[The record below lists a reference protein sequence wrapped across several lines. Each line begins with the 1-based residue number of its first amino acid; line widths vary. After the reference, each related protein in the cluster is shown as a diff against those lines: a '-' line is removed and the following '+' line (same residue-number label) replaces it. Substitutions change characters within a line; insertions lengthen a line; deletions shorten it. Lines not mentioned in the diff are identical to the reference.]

1 MLSKPTSRIIR
12 MVALGFLAS
21 SMLANCAFAETQSE
35 QVVLS
40 MPEHFHAPGAAAQ
53 GFSSV
58 DAEKIQETQ
67 EKYVFEV
74 KMESNEREQS
84 YKLTWWLT
92 FFFFGGD
99 V

>member
-21 SMLANCAFAETQSE
+21 SMLANCAFAEAQSE

-40 MPEHFHAPGAAAQ
+40 MPEHIHAPGAAAQ
-53 GFSSV
+53 GFSAV
-58 DAEKIQETQ
+58 DAEKINETQ

-74 KMESNEREQS
+74 RMDSMNKTAIYFRR
-84 YKLTWWLT
+84 
-92 FFFFGGD
+92 
-99 V
+99 

>member
-74 KMESNEREQS
+74 KMESNEQEQP
-84 YKLTWWLT
+84 YKCDEMTDLIFLC
-92 FFFFGGD
+92 GD